1 MNLDGGRK
9 VLRWS
14 RGFQEA
20 NGYPKLIYS
29 SSKPI
34 SSISSLYTWSSK
46 FLKFAPKNKK
56 KKKKSSH
63 KNTQKELFS
72 SYILFSLKYFSKG
85 NF

>member
-1 MNLDGGRK
+1 MEKMNLNGGRK
-9 VLRWS
+9 DLRWS

-46 FLKFAPKNKK
+46 FLKFAPKKK
-56 KKKKSSH
+56 KKKQS
-63 KNTQKELFS
+63 
-72 SYILFSLKYFSKG
+72 
-85 NF
+85 

>member
-1 MNLDGGRK
+1 MEKMNLDGGRK

-46 FLKFAPKNKK
+46 FLKFAPKKK
-56 KKKKSSH
+56 KKAVIRTHKKSF
-63 KNTQKELFS
+63 LVLIS
-72 SYILFSLKYFSKG
+72 SLA
-85 NF
+85 